1 MASEQKT
8 HCFKATVYKTG
19 INFCV
24 DVPAEMTSAL
34 EAVNG
39 YIRIVGTVNGIA
51 FTKSLVPVKNG
62 LYRLYINTITLKDI
76 RSRVGETMDFVIGQD
91 TSNPELEHPMSAD
104 LCERLQKKGLLK
116 YFDELTRYLNNLKTP
131 EVLEKQTA
139 RLIAQLEANMG
150 VEIRIP

>member
-1 MASEQKT
+1 
-8 HCFKATVYKTG
+8 
-19 INFCV
+19 
-24 DVPAEMTSAL
+24 
-34 EAVNG
+34 
-39 YIRIVGTVNGIA
+39 VGTVNGIA

-116 YFDELTRYLNNLKTP
+116 YFDELTPSRRKEIIRYLNNHKTP